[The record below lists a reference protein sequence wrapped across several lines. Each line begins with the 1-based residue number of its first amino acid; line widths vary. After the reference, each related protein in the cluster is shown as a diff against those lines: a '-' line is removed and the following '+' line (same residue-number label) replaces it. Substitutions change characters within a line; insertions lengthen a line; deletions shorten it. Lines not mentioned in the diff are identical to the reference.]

1 MVEVFK
7 TDVRCPFLA
16 NLIMADLLA
25 TFQYLEVSFD
35 LEDTDHILRLI
46 FEKSNPNLVAKV
58 LSIIQVNGCKAVL
71 LSDDLDYRSSIF
83 SSIAIDCKLSINA
96 ILSIY

>member
-25 TFQYLEVSFD
+25 TFQHLEVSFD
-35 LEDTDHILRLI
+35 LEDTDHILRLA
-46 FEKSNPNLVAKV
+46 FEKSNPSLVTRV
-58 LSIIQVNGCKAVL
+58 LSIIQGNGCNAVL
-71 LSDDLDYRSSIF
+71 LNDDFGYCNSVFLSTV
-83 SSIAIDCKLSINA
+83 ADCRLSINA